1 MDRKKKLRVYQIFF
15 LIIGLSIIIITYAQ
29 YEGTQ
34 KDTIFSKVEKNKID
48 KQLQMQNPDNK
59 NIFYNVNYSGLDL
72 EGNRYN
78 INSKEASNSNL
89 TENVVNMKGV
99 SAIFYFKDDTVL
111 EIFSDEGDYNNK
123 TLDME
128 FRRNV
133 KALYENSE
141 LYAEKA
147 EFLNSKNSLI
157 VSNNVKVVDTKGSM
171 FADRL
176 TFDIKNKTL
185 NITSLEDNMIKSK
198 VNYKWKKVLEF

>member
-15 LIIGLSIIIITYAQ
+15 LVIGLSIIIITYAQ
-29 YEGTQ
+29 YDGAQ

-48 KQLQMQNPDNK
+48 KKLQMQNPDNK
-59 NIFYNVNYSGLDL
+59 NIFYNVKYSGLDL

-99 SAIFYFKDDTVL
+99 SATFYFKDDTIL

-141 LYAEKA
+141 LFAEKA

-157 VSNNVKVVDTKGSM
+157 VSNNVKIVDTKGSM

-198 VNYKWKKVLEF
+198 VNYK

>member
-198 VNYKWKKVLEF
+198 VNYK